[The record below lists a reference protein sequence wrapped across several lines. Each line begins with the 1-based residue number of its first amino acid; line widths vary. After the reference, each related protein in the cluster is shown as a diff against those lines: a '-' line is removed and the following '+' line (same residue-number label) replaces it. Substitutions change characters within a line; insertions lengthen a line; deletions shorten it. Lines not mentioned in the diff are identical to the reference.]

1 MKTTLRIIATIVLL
15 YLAGTSYLYAQANFS
30 DLKYPYANDSLIYEK
45 YENGSWSIDNSQK
58 YFLYPDRRPMSVY
71 MYDPSAAVSFKV
83 DYLYDGSNRLTGYN
97 LSLKFGVWMEF
108 IHQRINRDANGNVI
122 EVFVEQLDQPGGS
135 FVNDSRSLLT
145 YDAQN
150 RAIQQIDQ
158 SWDDNVSPAVWV
170 NDMKSTFTY
179 NANNKLDIQIDSSWA
194 NTNVYFFNAKYV
206 HEYANGLLSLKYRK
220 TALDQIAAR
229 TTYSYNSANV
239 LWQETTENY
248 DGSVYTLY
256 EKDSSILDANN
267 LITQSFSYKFDFG
280 VNKSILSERMNASG
294 SSVGIFNTAKLLKS
308 LNTFPN
314 PSNGVTYLKLSKPT
328 DANVEVYNSIG
339 ELVMNLSLKAGETG
353 VDLSNLNNGIY
364 MISVKTPSEV
374 YQTKVILQK

>member
-1 MKTTLRIIATIVLL
+1 MKTTLRFTTAILLL
-15 YLAGTSYLYAQANFS
+15 YLAGTNFLFAQANFS
-30 DLKYPYANDSLIYEK
+30 DLKYPYANDSLIYEA
-45 YENGSWSIDNSQK
+45 YENGSWSIDNTQK
-58 YFLYPDRRPMSVY
+58 YFLYPDRRPISVN
-71 MYDPSAAVSFKV
+71 MYDPNGVNFKI

-97 LSLKFGVWMEF
+97 LSLKFGTWMEF
-108 IHQRINRDANGNVI
+108 IHFRITRDANGNVV
-122 EVFVEQLDQPGGS
+122 EVFTEQLDQPGGS
-135 FVNDSRSLLT
+135 FVNDSRTLLT
-145 YDAQN
+145 YDSQN
-150 RAIQQIDQ
+150 RAIQQIEQ
-158 SWDDNVSPAVWV
+158 SWDDNITPAAWV
-170 NDMKSTFTY
+170 NDMKSIFTY
-179 NANNKLDIQIDSSWA
+179 DVNNKLDVQVDSAWV
-194 NTNVYFFNAKYV
+194 NTNIYTFNAKYV

-267 LITQSFSYKFDFG
+267 LITQTFSYRFDFS

-308 LNTFPN
+308 LNAFPN
-314 PSNGVTYLKLSKPT
+314 PSNGITYLKLSKPT

-339 ELVMNLSLKAGETG
+339 ELMMNLSLKAGETG

-364 MISVKTPSEV
+364 MISVKTPSEA